1 MFRAALL
8 LALPTMLLAQQPN
21 VSNIADSVFRD
32 RNTTHAPGC
41 AVGVARGGTVLLT
54 RGYGMANLEAGVANT
69 AETIFESG
77 SVAKQFTAAATMML
91 VMDGKLSLDDP
102 ARKYVPELPEYDR
115 PITIRHLLT
124 HTSGLREWSA
134 LVQAQGWP
142 RGSRRHTQAELLDV
156 VTRQQALN
164 YPVGDYYSYTNS
176 GYGLLFTIVERV
188 SGMSFD
194 AFSQQRLFRPLGMTR
209 TAWRDDFTEIVPER
223 AQAYGPDRD
232 GWHLNMPFEDV
243 VGPGGLLTTVG
254 DLLRWNEALTNRTLG
269 VDVVDAMSRRMRLT
283 NGREIEY
290 ALGLFFTTYRG
301 ILEISHSGSTAGY
314 QTFLA
319 RYPDRGNLSVAV
331 LCNAANANPVAHAH
345 ALVDALVSDFPPAPV
360 LDTVVVDS
368 AAFARHL
375 GVYRNSRTGAP
386 LVVTPQMRERFRL
399 LPDGSYW
406 SSRGGVRWLFDRG
419 PDGAPIGIRVLQ
431 ADGDTLQYTFAGR
444 EPWKPTPDQLAALV
458 GRYHSEELG
467 VTYEVTIVH
476 DTLAVRVRPG
486 QPLRLAPVW
495 RDGFEA
501 PGFAVWFTRDRRGRV
516 TTMHAGQ
523 GRLWDLVIP
532 RVP

>member
-1 MFRAALL
+1 MFRGVLL
-8 LALPTMLLAQQPN
+8 LTVPSLLFGQQP
-21 VSNIADSVFRD
+21 SLSRLADSVFRD
-32 RNTTHAPGC
+32 RNSTHAPGC
-41 AVGVARGGTVLLT
+41 AVGVSRGGRVLLT

-77 SVAKQFTAAATMML
+77 SLAKQFTAAATMML
-91 VMDGKLSLDDP
+91 VVDGKLSLDDP

-156 VTRQQALN
+156 VTRQRALN

-176 GYGLLFTIVERV
+176 GYGLLHTIVERV

-194 AFSQQRLFRPLGMTR
+194 AFSQERLFRPLGMTR
-209 TAWRDDFTEIVPER
+209 TAWRDDFTEVVPDR
-223 AQAYGPDRD
+223 AQAYSPDRD

-243 VGPGGLLTTVG
+243 VGPGGLLTTVS

-269 VDVVDAMSRRMRLT
+269 TAVVDSMSRRMRLT

-301 ILEISHSGSTAGY
+301 IPEVSHSGSTAGY

-319 RYPDRGNLSVAV
+319 RYPDRDSLSVAV
-331 LCNAANANPVAHAH
+331 LCNASNGNPVAYAH
-345 ALVDALVSDFPPAPV
+345 ALVDALVTDFPPAPV
-360 LDTVVVDS
+360 LDTTAVDS
-368 AAFARHL
+368 AAFVRYL
-375 GVYRNSRTGAP
+375 GVYRNARFGGPLIVTAP
-386 LVVTPQMRERFRL
+386 MRDRFRG
-399 LPDGSYW
+399 LPDGSFW
-406 SSRGGVRWLFDRG
+406 NRSGSRWLFDAG
-419 PDGAPIGIRVLQ
+419 PDGTPTGIRILL
-431 ADGDTLQYTFAGR
+431 ADGDTLRYTSAGR
-444 EPWKPTPDQLAALV
+444 ERWKPTPQQLLAFA
-458 GRYHSEELG
+458 GRYRSEELG
-467 VTYEVTIVH
+467 MTYETAMVN
-476 DTLAVRVRPG
+476 DTLTVAVRPG
-486 QPLRLAPVW
+486 QTIPMVPTYA
-495 RDGFEA
+495 DGFEA
-501 PGFAVWFTRDRRGRV
+501 GPTFVWFTRDRRGRV
-516 TTMHAGQ
+516 TAMHVGQ
-523 GRLWDLVIP
+523 GRLWDLVAP